1 MSIDNNR
8 STQGVVLP
16 GDVSQDIWQNIQR
29 ESVIQKLGVRT
40 VVPGVGTTIPII
52 EGTPEAEWVQETDE
66 KPVRRSLLS
75 SKAFKPYTLA
85 VIEPFS
91 NQFVRDLPALFDAM
105 RTRLP
110 KALARKFDRTALG
123 FVASPGVG
131 FDTLNDL
138 ATVDISTNPYDGLLS
153 ALRTVVG
160 SDEDESADITA
171 WALTPLGEVAL
182 LGERDND
189 GHPLLT
195 SGAAEGGSIGQL
207 LGRPVYKT
215 SHVGNS
221 ATHAVGVAGDW
232 SSVVW
237 GYSQAITV
245 SISEEATLVDEDGK
259 VINLW
264 QRNMIGVRAECE
276 IGFVAR
282 DHGRFVRLTHT
293 GAAPSG
299 G

>member
-8 STQGVVLP
+8 GTQGVVLP
-16 GDVSQDIWQNIQR
+16 GNVSADIWSNIQR

-40 VVPGVGTTIPII
+40 AVPGVGTTIPII

-105 RTRLP
+105 RTRLS

-123 FVASPGVG
+123 FVESPGPG
-131 FDTLNDL
+131 FDTLADI
-138 ATVDISTNPYDGLLS
+138 ASVDITNDPYTGLLS
-153 ALRTVVG
+153 ALRSVVG
-160 SDEDESADITA
+160 SDVEESADVTA

-189 GHPLLT
+189 GNPLLT

-215 SHVGNS
+215 SHVGDS
-221 ATHAVGVAGDW
+221 ATNSVGIAGDW

-237 GYSQAITV
+237 GYSQNITV
-245 SISEEATLVDEDGK
+245 SISEEATLVDEDGR

-264 QRNMIGVRAECE
+264 QRNMIAVRAEAE
-276 IGFVAR
+276 IGFVSR
-282 DHGRFVRLTHT
+282 SHDRFVRLTHT
-293 GAAPSG
+293 GAAPAEG
-299 G
+299 